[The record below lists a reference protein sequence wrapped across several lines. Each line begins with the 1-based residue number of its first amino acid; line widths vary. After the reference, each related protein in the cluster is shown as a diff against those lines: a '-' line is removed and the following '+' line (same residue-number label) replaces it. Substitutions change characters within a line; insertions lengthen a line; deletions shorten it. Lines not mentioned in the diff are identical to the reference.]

1 MTSYEAQ
8 NHIDDYYQ
16 LDQIQ
21 NEPEEIQ
28 TSRSYHEANN
38 MKQLQFS
45 DENHETNNSTTGF
58 MKYKTEEPQPQS
70 KAITIQRDVQTRAG
84 AQTNRSDAITR
95 NQNYQDMNPNGKNL
109 SLEYGKTIRLLRNG
123 DEFYRGH
130 KFVINSRKYKYFD
143 VFMDDISNDLN
154 ANFGAIRKIHTPIN
168 GHRIKN
174 LEELEDGKTYV
185 AAGNSR
191 FIKIK

>member
-8 NHIDDYYQ
+8 NQIDDYYQ
-16 LDQIQ
+16 SDQIQ
-21 NEPEEIQ
+21 NEPEQIQ
-28 TSRSYHEANN
+28 TSRSYNGNE
-38 MKQLQFS
+38 L
-45 DENHETNNSTTGF
+45 ENLTNDNRDKNNSTTGF
-58 MKYKTEEPQPQS
+58 MKYKTDEPLKPINS
-70 KAITIQRDVQTRAG
+70 QRG
-84 AQTNRSDAITR
+84 GGQTNRSDMTR
-95 NQNYQDMNPNGKNL
+95 NQNYQDVNPGKTL

-154 ANFGAIRKIHTPIN
+154 ANFGAIRKIHTPVH
-168 GHRIKN
+168 GHRVKS
-174 LEELEDGKTYV
+174 LDEMEDGKTYV